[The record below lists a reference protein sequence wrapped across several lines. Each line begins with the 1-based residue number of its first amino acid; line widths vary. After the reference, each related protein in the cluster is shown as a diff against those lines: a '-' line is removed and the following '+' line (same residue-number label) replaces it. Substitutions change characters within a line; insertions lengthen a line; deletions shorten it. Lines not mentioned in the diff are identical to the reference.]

1 MLDAPTRCGFLP
13 CEIGYGGRVSD
24 TLLLIAEPGAPAALA
39 HNLADTLPAAMDP
52 SSSPGQRWAISVQ
65 EDAYHL
71 NEQATLTEVMDG
83 VDPASQPQDV
93 VVYLTDLPR
102 RDGTLPV
109 VADISIPR
117 RFGVVSVPCVGGLF
131 INRRVSDMV
140 RSVVAEVDDQ
150 RNRPSAAD
158 KLTRTED
165 EQSVRYT
172 APPTFARLR
181 LLVGMVHAN
190 RPWRLAAGMS
200 RVMMATF
207 ATGAVSLAYPTIWQ
221 LSATMGPWRL
231 SAATLLAT
239 AAMIGWLIVNHKLW
253 ERPSSPVD
261 RERAALYNASTVV
274 TLTIGVVA
282 LHVTSFVLLVLT
294 AWWTLPP
301 TLLQQNLGHSV
312 GPADYLRLAWLVAAV
327 ATLGGA
333 LGSGLE
339 DDQAVKQAAYGT
351 RQQQR
356 FQRSEEDD

>member
-1 MLDAPTRCGFLP
+1 
-13 CEIGYGGRVSD
+13 VSD
-24 TLLLIAEPGAPAALA
+24 SLLLIAEPGAPAALA
-39 HNLADTLPAAMDP
+39 HDLAQTLPEAMDA
-52 SSSPGQRWAISVQ
+52 SSSPGQRWTISVQ
-65 EDAYHL
+65 EEAYHL
-71 NEQATLTEVMDG
+71 NEQATLTEVLDG
-83 VDPASQPQDV
+83 VDPTSQPQDV

-117 RFGVVSVPCVGGLF
+117 RFGVVSVACVGGVF
-131 INRRVSDMV
+131 ITHRVSDMV
-140 RSVVAEVDDQ
+140 KSVVAEVDDQ
-150 RNRPSAAD
+150 RNRPSAAG

-172 APPTFARLR
+172 APPAFARLR
-181 LLVGMVHAN
+181 LLIGMVYAN

-207 ATGAVSLAYPTIWQ
+207 AAGAVSLAYPTIWQ

-231 SAATLLAT
+231 SAATVLAT
-239 AAMIGWLIVNHKLW
+239 AAMIGWLIVDHKLW
-253 ERPSSPVD
+253 ERPSSPVE

-282 LHVTSFVLLVLT
+282 LHVTSFVLLALT

-301 TLLQQNLGHSV
+301 TLLQQNLGHAV

-356 FQRSEEDD
+356 FQRSEPELND

>member
-1 MLDAPTRCGFLP
+1 MT
-13 CEIGYGGRVSD
+13 SS
-24 TLLLIAEPGAPAALA
+24 LLLVADPGAPAALA
-39 HNLADTLPAAMDP
+39 QDLAQVLPKALAEG
-52 SSSPGQRWAISVQ
+52 SSSDRRWTISVQ
-65 EDAYHL
+65 EAVYQLD
-71 NEQATLTEVMDG
+71 EQATLAEVMEG

-109 VADISIPR
+109 AADISVPC
-117 RFGVVSVPCVGGLF
+117 RFGVVSVACVGGLF
-131 INRRVSDMV
+131 ISRRV
-140 RSVVAEVDDQ
+140 RNTIESVVAELDDQ
-150 RNRPSAAD
+150 PLRPSD
-158 KLTRTED
+158 VSKLTRTED

-172 APPTFARLR
+172 APPVFARLR
-181 LLVGMVHAN
+181 LLAGMVYAN

-207 ATGAVSLAYPTIWQ
+207 ATGAVSLAYPTIWK

-231 SAATLLAT
+231 SAATVLST

-253 ERPSSPVD
+253 ERPDSPVE
-261 RERAALYNASTVV
+261 RERAALYNASTVI

-282 LHVTSFVLLVLT
+282 LHLTSFVLLVLT

-301 TLLQQNLGHSV
+301 TLLEQNLGHAV
-312 GPADYLRLAWLVAAV
+312 GPSDYLRLAWLVAAV

-339 DDQAVKQAAYGT
+339 DDDAVKQAAYGA

-356 FQRSEEDD
+356 FQRRETDVDD